1 MSGPGRVLFS
11 VPLPVAQ
18 SPSLVVVS
26 QGGPSRQ
33 PQERVCPIS
42 PSRAESLGV
51 DGHPSVRIQRTVGEE
66 ASTCTKASAGREA
79 VSQVLEQ
86 RPGAADADAHCGRFP
101 CPPPLAWDLAA
112 VLSLLFSF

>member
-79 VSQVLEQ
+79 VSQVPEQ
-86 RPGAADADAHCGRFP
+86 RPGAADADACCGRFP

-112 VLSLLFSF
+112 VLSSLFSF